1 MYSCMVNGASQ
12 WMPQST
18 LKQTARLEESLCII
32 TTILYIIY
40 HCSNCQSE
48 IIYIHFYK
56 NFCHQFDTKS
66 IYTKYIYNTSVQLH
80 IISMLITMYRHKYM
94 NNVKKHVKW
103 SPAPLFF
110 SWHTK
115 IVSELTSYIQKW
127 QLVFYILFMIY
138 KSNTCVFC
146 LSTTV

>member
-1 MYSCMVNGASQ
+1 MYNNHH
-12 WMPQST
+12 
-18 LKQTARLEESLCII
+18 
-32 TTILYIIY
+32 TIYIIY

-66 IYTKYIYNTSVQLH
+66 IYTKYTYNTSVQLH